1 MSREH
6 AACEDAHAACD
17 GAHAAPTGK
26 GTSLHHVVKGRGEL
40 DL

>member
-1 MSREH
+1 MSREC
-6 AACEDAHAACD
+6 AACEDAHAAYD

-26 GTSLHHVVKGRGEL
+26 GTSLYHVVEDRGGL

>member
-1 MSREH
+1 MSREC
-6 AACEDAHAACD
+6 AACEDAHAAYD

-26 GTSLHHVVKGRGEL
+26 GTSLHYIVKGRGEL